1 MRSISSVLT
10 IATFLILGSF
20 AQGQFLQL
28 LRYDSGVSLSYFV
41 QADINLD
48 GKTDIV
54 GIRAVQPGSTSSEI
68 TVVLG
73 TGTGGF
79 GAPVNTV
86 ISSLDKVSL
95 SQFLLGDFNGDGRL
109 DAAVFGIDHVTGV
122 AAVLVML
129 GNGDGTFQ
137 AGVETTEAN
146 TPLPST
152 GACEASAG
160 DYNGDGKLDIAYLGS
175 SGLNRNVTVLLGKG
189 DGTFSPAVTTSLGRN
204 PNLFCLA
211 TGDFNN
217 DAKLDLA
224 IIGGNSFLLFGN
236 GDGTFGPSGGSIAAT
251 GSYIVAADLNGDGN
265 LDLVA
270 KLFPSSQAPSPAIA
284 VLLNDGHGNFPTQHS
299 YGDSTAYQSSGP
311 LVIQD
316 LNGDG
321 HPDIVMFGGPK
332 NARFISIFLNNGDG
346 SFTPGNLYAADGGNS
361 GFGPV
366 VADLNGDKKVDLA
379 FGNVVGSIS
388 VMLGNGNGTFQGNL
402 TTHTDVSGRIRAAD
416 FNGDLK
422 PDLLLSGVGSGEIL
436 LGNGDGTFTIVKST
450 CSLGLAIGD
459 FNHDGKLDVA
469 DDTFSGS
476 LPAIGVCLGN
486 GDGTFTTGGDF
497 DVGVQ
502 HQLILVGD
510 FNNDGKLDLAA
521 SDQNGISILLGNGDG
536 TFQNG
541 IATAVAAS
549 FPTFVVSDFNN
560 DGKLDIA
567 ALTSSGIAVLLGKG
581 DGTFAAPVVTPGP
594 TSGTMTVS
602 DLNKDGKHDLLVTS
616 SSVVNVLLGN
626 GDGTFQAP
634 VQYAFSGN
642 ITTHAAVGDFNLD
655 GKLDVA
661 VGDSNGM
668 VDIFFGDG
676 TGKLST
682 PPTRFQAGGPIADL
696 AIADFNNDKKPDLAV
711 SLTPPAGNLNVG
723 YIVTLLHQ

>member
-1 MRSISSVLT
+1 V
-10 IATFLILGSF
+10 
-20 AQGQFLQL
+20 
-28 LRYDSGVSLSYFV
+28 
-41 QADINLD
+41 
-48 GKTDIV
+48 
-54 GIRAVQPGSTSSEI
+54 
-68 TVVLG
+68 
-73 TGTGGF
+73 
-79 GAPVNTV
+79 
-86 ISSLDKVSL
+86 
-95 SQFLLGDFNGDGRL
+95 
-109 DAAVFGIDHVTGV
+109 
-122 AAVLVML
+122 
-129 GNGDGTFQ
+129 
-137 AGVETTEAN
+137 
-146 TPLPST
+146 
-152 GACEASAG
+152 
-160 DYNGDGKLDIAYLGS
+160 
-175 SGLNRNVTVLLGKG
+175 
-189 DGTFSPAVTTSLGRN
+189 
-204 PNLFCLA
+204 

-224 IIGGNSFLLFGN
+224 AIRGQGGVLFGN
-236 GDGTFGPSGGSIAAT
+236 GDGTFQLSGVGFAVT
-251 GSYIVAADLNGDGN
+251 GNYITAEDLNGDGS
-265 LDLVA
+265 LDLVV
-270 KLFPSSQAPSPAIA
+270 KLPPSTLAPSPAIA

-299 YGDSTAYQSSGP
+299 YGDTTEYQFSGP
-311 LVIQD
+311 LAIQD

-346 SFTPGNLYAADGGNS
+346 SFTAGNLYAGDGGTSN
-361 GFGPV
+361 FGPV
-366 VADLNGDKKVDLA
+366 AADLNGDKKVDLA
-379 FGNVVGSIS
+379 FGNVVGGIS
-388 VMLGNGNGTFQGNL
+388 VMLGNGNGTFKGNVA
-402 TTHTDVSGRIRAAD
+402 THTDGSGNIKAAE
-416 FNGDLK
+416 FNSDLK
-422 PDLLLSGVGSGEIL
+422 PDLLLSGVEIL
-436 LGNGDGTFTIVKST
+436 LGNGDGTFTIVKSSCT
-450 CSLGLAIGD
+450 LGFAIGD
-459 FNHDGKLDVA
+459 FNRDGKLDVA

-476 LPAIGVCLGN
+476 MPAIGICLGN

-502 HQLILVGD
+502 HKLILVGD

-541 IATAVAAS
+541 IPTAVNAS

-594 TSGTMTVS
+594 TSGIMTVT
-602 DLNKDGKHDLLVTS
+602 DLNKDGKRDLLLTS
-616 SSVVNVLLGN
+616 VPSPVVDVMLGN

-634 VQYAFSGN
+634 VQYAFGGN
-642 ITTHAAVGDFNLD
+642 TATHAVVADFNLD

-682 PPTRFQAGGPIADL
+682 PPTRFEAGGPTADL
-696 AIADFNNDKKPDLAV
+696 ATADFNSDKKPDLAV
-711 SLTPPAGNLNVG
+711 SLAPPQNVG